1 MATAVTYNRFGGP
14 EVLTLTGVNVPV
26 PQAGQVVVKV
36 RAAGVNPLDIKIRR
50 GDLAGQFPARFPI
63 TPGLDLAGTVTA
75 VGDAVTGFAIG
86 DSVFGIAAA
95 GSYAQY
101 AVAAQLQHK
110 PGRIDWDQAAALPT
124 VGEAA
129 FRALGH
135 LDLHAG
141 ETLLIHGAGG
151 SVGTIA
157 TQLAISRGI
166 TVIGSAGKDDLDYLA
181 SLGAAALDYS
191 HGLTEQI
198 HAMPAVIDAVLD
210 TAGAGVLPESITLAG
225 GPERVITL
233 ADPTAGQYGV
243 RFTGSDPADRDP
255 TALAQLARL
264 TAAGQLTLPI
274 WRTYPLTEA
283 AAAHADIEG
292 RRNHGKIILVP

>member
-1 MATAVTYNRFGGP
+1 MATAITYDRFGGP
-14 EVLTLTGVNVPV
+14 EVLTVTEVDVPV
-26 PQAGQVVVKV
+26 PQAGQVVLKV
-36 RAAGVNPLDIKIRR
+36 RAAGVNPLDVKIRR

-101 AVAAQLQHK
+101 AVATQLQHK

-157 TQLAISRGI
+157 TQIAISRGI
-166 TVIGSAGKDDLDYLA
+166 TVIGSTGKDDLDHVA

-198 HAMPAVIDAVLD
+198 RALPAVIDAVLD
-210 TAGAGVLPESITLAG
+210 TAGAGVLPESIALAG

-233 ADPTAGQYGV
+233 ADPAAGQYGV

-283 AAAHADIEG
+283 ATAHADIEG
-292 RRNHGKIILVP
+292 RRNHGKVVLIP